1 MFVTTVHRNL
11 VLHLLFNTGTHLCH
25 SIFQSYI
32 IAYYVGCGG
41 DRWQIRCWTCPG
53 WTIRQ
58 RTCELFLD
66 KYAVIRGVFATSEVY
81 WHIDHALATRISK
94 MDRSCWI
101 FVTTQQPRR
110 KAVLSVISSEGNE
123 VFWIGLGITLYGFT
137 YFIVHD
143 VFIHQRIKWFR
154 RSDALYFKAIR
165 KAHKVHH
172 KHLQKEEGECFGML
186 WVPIQ
191 YFKEAKNSLM

>member
-1 MFVTTVHRNL
+1 M
-11 VLHLLFNTGTHLCH
+11 LHLLFNTGTHLCH

-123 VFWIGLGITLYGFT
+123 VFWIGLGIVVDDENGGTCHIIHSRIEQLKLVTGFGIGRELT
-137 YFIVHD
+137 VTFLAPIAHYHAAQE
-143 VFIHQRIKWFR
+143 HML
-154 RSDALYFKAIR
+154 RSIGIWRGVGSAT
-165 KAHKVHH
+165 
-172 KHLQKEEGECFGML
+172 
-186 WVPIQ
+186 
-191 YFKEAKNSLM
+191 